1 MEAIENIIRLSRAE
15 TLKEMDEAMMDAHT
29 AINDLHLQKIRELE
43 RDVARRTMHA
53 NDTQQTQN
61 TSMSPQGEAEL
72 VSKRRV
78 RDIHQA

>member
-43 RDVARRTMHA
+43 RDVARRTMHT
-53 NDTQQTQN
+53 NDTQN
-61 TSMSPQGEAEL
+61 RGMSPQGEAEQL

-78 RDIHQA
+78 RDIPQA